1 MMGSVSQLCSLE
13 SNNFIQTASL
23 KWHPLIGLDTTQN
36 FPGLNFKGFVL
47 AYTAGGVK
55 YHKSCTTAWA
65 ASHCSGLCAHGEYYN
80 KIPRSPELPLTKHY
94 PLLFSHT
101 LYLLLHNKIGCDHV
115 SSLFPPPHSPS
126 VTQSSWL
133 FVKRLRTHAETYV
146 YSIMWLNFSDFLV
159 LAINL
164 GGCPRERDAVFF
176 LSTPDQ

>member
-115 SSLFPPPHSPS
+115 SSLFPPPTLPQSHSHRGS
-126 VTQSSWL
+126 LWNGSGHMLKRMSIQSCGWISLTFW
-133 FVKRLRTHAETYV
+133 
-146 YSIMWLNFSDFLV
+146 
-159 LAINL
+159 
-164 GGCPRERDAVFF
+164 C
-176 LSTPDQ
+176 

>member
-115 SSLFPPPHSPS
+115 SSPFPPPPLSLSHT
-126 VTQSSWL
+126 VIVALCETAQDTCWNVCLFNHVAEFLWL
-133 FVKRLRTHAETYV
+133 SGVSH
-146 YSIMWLNFSDFLV
+146 
-159 LAINL
+159 
-164 GGCPRERDAVFF
+164 
-176 LSTPDQ
+176 